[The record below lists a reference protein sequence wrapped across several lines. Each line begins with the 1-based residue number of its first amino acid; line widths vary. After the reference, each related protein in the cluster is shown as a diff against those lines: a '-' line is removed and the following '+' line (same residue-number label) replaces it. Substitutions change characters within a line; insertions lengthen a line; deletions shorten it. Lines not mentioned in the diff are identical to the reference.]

1 MLAAS
6 ATPPLEELV
15 REHAALRR
23 VATLVAR
30 VPSRS
35 EVFSAV
41 TEEAAVL
48 LGASRSSLLRV
59 RSPELAEVVAA
70 WSDGTA
76 PPIPVGHRGS
86 IDGRGI
92 LGQMLQTRRPV
103 TIEDFDVVG
112 GAVAALMRELGIRS
126 GVGGPIVL
134 AGEVWGA
141 LNVTWPAGVPIPS
154 RAEERVAAFTE
165 LVAYAIENAENRY
178 ELAASRARLVEAADA
193 ARRRIERDLHDGA
206 QQRLVS
212 AAMELAH
219 LERHLEDDVGS
230 AQQILARA
238 REHLESGLGELRDLA
253 RGIHPAVLTERGLG
267 AAVTGL
273 AQRYPAPVDLRID
286 LTARLEP
293 AIEAAAYFV
302 VSEALTNIAKY
313 AEASAVEVEMAVQ
326 AETLIV
332 RVCDD
337 GVGGATRGKGS
348 GLQGLA
354 DRVEAV
360 GGRLE
365 ITSRRGRGTT
375 IRAEMPTSVLASL
388 RPTGQ
393 HVHPA

>member
-1 MLAAS
+1 M
-6 ATPPLEELV
+6 
-15 REHAALRR
+15 
-23 VATLVAR
+23 
-30 VPSRS
+30 
-35 EVFSAV
+35 VF
-41 TEEAAVL
+41 
-48 LGASRSSLLRV
+48 
-59 RSPELAEVVAA
+59 
-70 WSDGTA
+70 
-76 PPIPVGHRGS
+76 
-86 IDGRGI
+86 
-92 LGQMLQTRRPV
+92 
-103 TIEDFDVVG
+103 
-112 GAVAALMRELGIRS
+112 
-126 GVGGPIVL
+126 
-134 AGEVWGA
+134 
-141 LNVTWPAGVPIPS
+141 
-154 RAEERVAAFTE
+154 
-165 LVAYAIENAENRY
+165 
-178 ELAASRARLVEAADA
+178 
-193 ARRRIERDLHDGA
+193 
-206 QQRLVS
+206 
-212 AAMELAH
+212 
-219 LERHLEDDVGS
+219 
-230 AQQILARA
+230 
-238 REHLESGLGELRDLA
+238 
-253 RGIHPAVLTERGLG
+253 
-267 AAVTGL
+267 
-273 AQRYPAPVDLRID
+273 RID